1 MKTTAPPPVRETVAA
16 PAPPAPAPQLIER
29 LQRSAGNRAVTAF
42 LQRQPVETKEHLS
55 AGQAA
60 HAVAFYT
67 GRPELYPAD
76 VIVKIQ
82 KAVGSPQTG
91 VADTEMAQA
100 VADWQFPQSL
110 KPDGM
115 AGPRTLPRM
124 FESGLAEKKS
134 REAVVKTTEA
144 VQTRLEGPQDR
155 RGARRQALRGRQ
167 GPARGGAA
175 SSRRPSTRSR
185 TSGRSSACTCPRT
198 GRSTSTTTRSP
209 PPTSTTTVHETL
221 QAPSTTRPGT
231 PSRATRWRA
240 CSRPR
245 SNTPEQISAK
255 MDLPIDVAT
264 GAHANPLPKG
274 VEFATAS
281 QQFDSVYGPGKA
293 QHEKA
298 ERRGGDVRRAAGGQA
313 GRGRQPDTGQQGALP
328 AAGRRVPRLP
338 RPARPRTT
346 RSAPRSPSRRAG
358 TRPIPKKPCC

>member
-1 MKTTAPPPVRETVAA
+1 MKTTAPPPARAPAAA
-16 PAPPAPAPQLIER
+16 PAPAASAPHLIER

-42 LQRQPVETKEHLS
+42 LQRQPVEAKEHLS

-67 GRPELYPAD
+67 SRPELYPAD

-91 VADTEMAQA
+91 VADSEMAQA
-100 VADWQFPQSL
+100 VANWQFPQSL

-144 VQTRLEGPQDR
+144 VQHDWKDLKTAEARAAKLYEGVKAQLEAAGVKPAPKHEVKDLGKIVGLYVPKSWTIFFDDDSFSAPDIDDD
-155 RGARRQALRGRQ
+155 GARDVAGTVYHEARHAEQ
-167 GPARGGAA
+167 GFKMARMLAA
-175 SSRRPSTRSR
+175 KGNS
-185 TSGRSSACTCPRT
+185 
-198 GRSTSTTTRSP
+198 
-209 PPTSTTTVHETL
+209 
-221 QAPSTTRPGT
+221 
-231 PSRATRWRA
+231 
-240 CSRPR
+240 
-245 SNTPEQISAK
+245 PEQISAK
-255 MDLPIDVAT
+255 MQLHIDAAT

-274 VEFATAS
+274 VEFATAA

-298 ERRGGDVRRAAGGQA
+298 EREAVTSAELRAAKQA
-313 GRGRQPDTGQQGALP
+313 ADDNPTAANKAHYQRLVAAYRAYHDLP
-328 AAGRRVPRLP
+328 TENDAF
-338 RPARPRTT
+338 
-346 RSAPRSPSRRAG
+346 G
-358 TRPIPKKPCC
+358 TELSFEESWDEAHP